1 MKTKT
6 IIVALFLFFLS
17 VQSSM
22 AAYFNPDNII
32 TDEEYTNSKSL
43 TTTGIQKFLIKKGS
57 ELAVL
62 KYNGKSI
69 AKIIYEAAQK
79 YDINPKLI
87 IATAQKEQ
95 SVITD
100 SSLSD
105 YQKKY
110 LMGYAVFDRFNPIQ
124 YKYQGIY
131 KQIDSA
137 TWQFRQY
144 IDNPDY
150 YGYQKGKTKITSD
163 GYVVTPKNDATA
175 GLYNYTPHAG
185 AGKGATVDD
194 SGNGNFLFWQ
204 IWNMWFAN
212 YYPNGT
218 LLKVEGDN
226 TLYVLQNEKKKP
238 FLSDRIILASKYD
251 ENQAITITS
260 GQDKYITGKPTIF
273 PNGTLL
279 RDQNNRY
286 FIISHQMIRRF
297 QSEKILKKLGY
308 FKKNAQF
315 IDSNGKKFYKK
326 GSRITKAVV
335 FPIDGTVVYEK
346 KSNSKFLL
354 ENSQKRPILSSK
366 IYNNQ
371 FDSKNLVSVSKTT
384 LDKLKTGSPVLFRDG
399 TLIKDGVNNIYVVE
413 YGKKRPI
420 SKKMFEKMGYK
431 YENIISVSY
440 RIRKLHETGKKV
452 KI

>member
-1 MKTKT
+1 MPVISIK
-6 IIVALFLFFLS
+6 
-17 VQSSM
+17 

-204 IWNMWFAN
+204 IWNNWFAN

-226 TLYVLQNEKKKP
+226 TLYILQNEKKKP
-238 FLSDRIILASKYD
+238 FLSDRIIFTSKYK
-251 ENQAITITS
+251 ETQAITITS

-273 PNGTLL
+273 PDGTLL
-279 RDQNNRY
+279 YDQNNNF
-286 FIISHQMIRRF
+286 FIITHQKIRRF
-297 QSEKILKKLGY
+297 QSLAIFKKLGY
-308 FKKNAQF
+308 HKKNAQF
-315 IDSNGKKFYKK
+315 IDNNGKKFYKK
-326 GSRITKAVV
+326 DSRITKKTI
-335 FPIDGTVVYEK
+335 FPIDGTIIYEK
-346 KSNSKFLL
+346 KSKTKYLL
-354 ENSQKRPILSSK
+354 DNSQKRPIISNK

-371 FDSKNLVSVSKTT
+371 FDSRNLVAVSKET
-384 LDKLKTGSPVLFRDG
+384 LKRLRTGSPVLFRDG
-399 TLIKDGVNNIYVVE
+399 TLIKDGADNLYVIE

-420 SKKMFEKMGYK
+420 SKNMFEKMGYS
-431 YENIISVSY
+431 YENIINTSY
-440 RIRKLHETGKKV
+440 KIRKLHERGKKV